1 MEIRSFLAFELPV
14 NIKKTVLKIAGEIRD
29 SDLEVRWVKVENIHL
44 TMVFLGNVTREG
56 IEGIQEEVKNVCS
69 EYGSFDIAL
78 KRMGCCP
85 NRRRPRILWLGLEGD
100 IERMAHFRNGLQRAL
115 IAFGIKEEKRPFK
128 PHLTLG
134 RFRSSR
140 MRGAPAPKARAPDSS
155 STSAA
160 ARSSCRAM
168 PSSGRSATAASARG
182 TVEPGSKGLSEA
194 RKSSAAAV
202 GGR

>member
-14 NIKKTVLKIAGEIRD
+14 NIKKTVLKVAGEIRD
-29 SDLEVRWVKVENIHL
+29 TDLDVRWVKVENIHL

-56 IEGIQEEVKNVCS
+56 IEGIQEEVRNVCS

-78 KRMGCCP
+78 KRMGCFP

-100 IERMAHFRNGLQRAL
+100 IERMSHFRNGLQRAL
-115 IAFGIKEEKRPFK
+115 KAFGIKEEKRPFK

-140 MRGAPAPKARAPDSS
+140 KM
-155 STSAA
+155 
-160 ARSSCRAM
+160 
-168 PSSGRSATAASARG
+168 
-182 TVEPGSKGLSEA
+182 GSWLEELLSEYA
-194 RKSSAAAV
+194 VLESPVETLNQLHLFKSDLKPGGAV
-202 GGR
+202 YTKLKSWSLSGDR